1 LGNADKVRA
10 VISAL
15 VIGEGIS
22 ALAEAQQRR
31 EKISAKENNKDKNG
45 DVIKKE
51 KIEKIE
57 SVEGAEEAG
66 EAGEAEEAEVE
77 EVGKLKKVEKMEKLA
92 TEKKCL
98 VITEHLHRFLHHL
111 MGDMAHR
118 FQF

>member
-1 LGNADKVRA
+1 
-10 VISAL
+10 
-15 VIGEGIS
+15 VIGEGTS
-22 ALAEAQQRR
+22 AFAETQQKR

-66 EAGEAEEAEVE
+66 EAEVE

-92 TEKKCL
+92 VEEKCL

-118 FQF
+118 F